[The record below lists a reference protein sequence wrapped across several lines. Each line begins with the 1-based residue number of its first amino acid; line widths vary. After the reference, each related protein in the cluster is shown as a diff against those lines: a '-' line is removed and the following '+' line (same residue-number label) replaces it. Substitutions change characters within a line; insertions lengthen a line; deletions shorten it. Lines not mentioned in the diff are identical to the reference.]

1 MSGVN
6 LSSVNFVIP
15 KRVGLETFLMEF
27 QKITKSIIC
36 YFPGTKEIYFVSV
49 DDLKHGMWK
58 KYKSNDIA
66 GCYYYHDE
74 ENDCDITLFS
84 SEADKKLGSIPMDKG
99 KKPKKSNV
107 FSSIQA
113 PILQPPPQPTP
124 PVKQNGFYGAPNN
137 YQQPNP
143 QQQPYPNTF
152 SQPKVQPTQQQ
163 QPVFNPQNYNPQPQP
178 YPNNYNPNQ
187 PPQFTGYPLQNY
199 MPNYA
204 YPNVPSQPPPQPE
217 APIHPNLLRQQQ
229 SQDMKFYNG
238 SKSKKPAKL
247 ESKFVA

>member
-36 YFPGTKEIYFVSV
+36 YFPGTKEIYFVSL

-66 GCYYYHDE
+66 GCYYYHDD
-74 ENDCDITLFS
+74 ENDCDITVFS
-84 SEADKKLGSIPMDKG
+84 SDADKKLGSIPMDKS

-107 FSSIQA
+107 FQSIQPPVLA
-113 PILQPPPQPTP
+113 PPQPPPPPQP
-124 PVKQNGFYGAPNN
+124 VKQTSYYPNYPQQTQFFGSQQQIPQQQVQQQQMHTQQQM
-137 YQQPNP
+137 YQQP
-143 QQQPYPNTF
+143 QQQMYTPPSLQQFN
-152 SQPKVQPTQQQ
+152 SQYGGQQQ
-163 QPVFNPQNYNPQPQP
+163 QPMFHAPPIQNYLPPQPQ
-178 YPNNYNPNQ
+178 
-187 PPQFTGYPLQNY
+187 
-199 MPNYA
+199 
-204 YPNVPSQPPPQPE
+204 E
-217 APIHPNLLRQQQ
+217 PIHPNVLRTQQ

-238 SKSKKPAKL
+238 SKTKKQGPVKL